1 MRCKLYSLLL
11 PAYTILGDEERQKSL
26 IGTIVSFLSLI
37 RAEQSLA
44 LLLLTLYG
52 CTDSSIYYYRAHELI
67 DPWSR
72 ESSPKKSKLSLIR
85 RLADY
90 DRWLKHNSL
99 PSGIRLVALLN
110 EHLNEIME
118 RERMNHTSIHLY
130 CTGPYWVAFERS
142 AYQLHRAFPD
152 SETTPLRLFAYPFPI
167 VMVSV
172 TDRSLRS
179 YARKHILR
187 WDETDYV
194 VLTAPESS
202 STDYRRWHAG
212 EVEGLPQL
220 T

>member
-1 MRCKLYSLLL
+1 MSLLR
-11 PAYTILGDEERQKSL
+11 ER
-26 IGTIVSFLSLI
+26 
-37 RAEQSLA
+37 
-44 LLLLTLYG
+44 LT
-52 CTDSSIYYYRAHELI
+52 
-67 DPWSR
+67 
-72 ESSPKKSKLSLIR
+72 
-85 RLADY
+85 
-90 DRWLKHNSL
+90 
-99 PSGIRLVALLN
+99 
-110 EHLNEIME
+110 EIMD
-118 RERMNHTSIHLY
+118 RERVNRNSIHLY

-187 WDETDYV
+187 RDESDYKL
-194 VLTAPESS
+194 LTVPGLPMA
-202 STDYRRWHAG
+202 DYHVWHAG

>member
-1 MRCKLYSLLL
+1 MS
-11 PAYTILGDEERQKSL
+11 
-26 IGTIVSFLSLI
+26 
-37 RAEQSLA
+37 
-44 LLLLTLYG
+44 
-52 CTDSSIYYYRAHELI
+52 
-67 DPWSR
+67 
-72 ESSPKKSKLSLIR
+72 
-85 RLADY
+85 
-90 DRWLKHNSL
+90 SL

-187 WDETDYV
+187 WDETDYRGTNCSRIPLRPTTEDGMPV
-194 VLTAPESS
+194 RWRLAPADMNQKFYS
-202 STDYRRWHAG
+202 
-212 EVEGLPQL
+212 
-220 T
+220 